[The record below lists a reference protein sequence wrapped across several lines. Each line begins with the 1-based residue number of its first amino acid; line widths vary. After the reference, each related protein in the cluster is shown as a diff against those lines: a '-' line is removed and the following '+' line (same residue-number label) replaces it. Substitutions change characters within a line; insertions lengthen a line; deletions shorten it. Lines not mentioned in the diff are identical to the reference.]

1 MGLERIDADIDELVA
16 LRRDIHANPET
27 AFDEMRTSE
36 LVAAKL
42 RAWEI
47 ETHTGVGKT
56 GVVGVIRG
64 TRAAARS
71 WPENGLE
78 SGAPRARTIA
88 LRADMDALPMNEE
101 GRPLHRSLRQGV
113 FHGCGHDGHTAMLL
127 GAARHFSRHRDFA
140 GTLVLIFQPAE
151 ETGGGALAML
161 DDGLETRF
169 PYDEIYAMHNAPHFA
184 PGTFG
189 VRDGAMLASC
199 DEFQIDVTGVGGHGS
214 SPEKTKDPV
223 AASAQLICALQTVVS
238 RAIDPAAA
246 AVLSVGSIHAGS
258 ASNVIPSHA
267 KMTGTVR
274 TFDESVRS
282 RMKARIEAICEG
294 VALATECTIAV
305 RFYGS
310 SPATINHH
318 AQAEAAATAAAE
330 VFGPENVLREFAPLN
345 GSEDFSEFLLR
356 RPGAYVLLGQGGV
369 YCHHPEFDFNDDVL
383 PLGVRFFVTLALAR
397 LNA

>member
-1 MGLERIDADIDELVA
+1 VGLNVIDADIDELVA

-27 AFDEMRTSE
+27 AFDETRTSE

-42 RAWEI
+42 RAWDI

-64 TRAAARS
+64 TRTT
-71 WPENGLE
+71 
-78 SGAPRARTIA
+78 SGTGRAIA
-88 LRADMDALPMNEE
+88 LRADMDALPMEEE

-127 GAARHFSRHRDFA
+127 GTARHFSRHRDFA
-140 GTLVLIFQPAE
+140 GTIVLIFQPAE

-161 DDGLETRF
+161 ADRLETRF
-169 PYDEIYAMHNAPHFA
+169 PFDEIYAMHNAPHFA

-199 DEFQIDVTGVGGHGS
+199 DELRIDVNGVGGHGS
-214 SPEKTKDPV
+214 SPERTKDPI

-238 RAIDPAAA
+238 RAIDPASV
-246 AVLSVGSIHAGS
+246 AVLSIGSIHAGS
-258 ASNVIPSHA
+258 TSNVIPAHA
-267 KMTGTVR
+267 QMTGTMR
-274 TFDESVRS
+274 TFDESVRAQ
-282 RMKARIEAICEG
+282 MKARIESICAG
-294 VALATECTIAV
+294 VALATECEIAV
-305 RFYGS
+305 TFYGS
-310 SPATINHH
+310 SPATINHRE
-318 AQAEAAATAAAE
+318 QAAAAATAAAE
-330 VFGPENVLREFAPLN
+330 VFGEANVLRDFPPLN
-345 GSEDFSEFLLR
+345 GSEDFSEFLLH

-369 YCHHPEFDFNDDVL
+369 YCHHPEFDFNDEVL

-397 LNA
+397 LDA

>member
-1 MGLERIDADIDELVA
+1 MGLNVIDADIDELVA

-27 AFDEMRTSE
+27 AFDETRTSE

-42 RAWEI
+42 RAWDI

-64 TRAAARS
+64 TRTT
-71 WPENGLE
+71 
-78 SGAPRARTIA
+78 SGTGRAIA
-88 LRADMDALPMNEE
+88 LRADMDALPMEEE

-127 GAARHFSRHRDFA
+127 GTARHFSRHRDFA
-140 GTLVLIFQPAE
+140 GTIVLIFQPAE

-161 DDGLETRF
+161 ADRLETRF
-169 PYDEIYAMHNAPHFA
+169 PFDEIYAMHNAPHFA

-199 DEFQIDVTGVGGHGS
+199 DELRIDVNGVGGHGS
-214 SPEKTKDPV
+214 SPERTKDPI

-238 RAIDPAAA
+238 RAIDPASV
-246 AVLSVGSIHAGS
+246 AVLSIGSIHAGS
-258 ASNVIPSHA
+258 TSNVIPAHA
-267 KMTGTVR
+267 QMTGTMR
-274 TFDESVRS
+274 TFDESVRE
-282 RMKARIEAICEG
+282 RMKARIESICAG
-294 VALATECTIAV
+294 VALATECEIAV
-305 RFYGS
+305 TFYGS
-310 SPATINHH
+310 SPATINHRE
-318 AQAEAAATAAAE
+318 QAEAAATAAAE
-330 VFGPENVLREFAPLN
+330 VFGEANVLRDFPPLN

-369 YCHHPEFDFNDDVL
+369 YCHHPEFDFNDEVL

-397 LNA
+397 LDA

>member
-1 MGLERIDADIDELVA
+1 VGLNVIDADIDELVA

-27 AFDEMRTSE
+27 AFDETRTSE

-42 RAWEI
+42 RAWDI

-56 GVVGVIRG
+56 GVVGIIRG
-64 TRAAARS
+64 TRTT
-71 WPENGLE
+71 
-78 SGAPRARTIA
+78 SGTGRAIA
-88 LRADMDALPMNEE
+88 LRADMDALPMEEE

-127 GAARHFSRHRDFA
+127 GTARHFSRHRDFA
-140 GTLVLIFQPAE
+140 GTIVLIFQPAE

-161 DDGLETRF
+161 ADGLETRF
-169 PYDEIYAMHNAPHFA
+169 PFDEIYAMHNAPHFA

-199 DEFQIDVTGVGGHGS
+199 DELRIDVNGVGGHGS
-214 SPEKTKDPV
+214 SPERTKDPI

-238 RAIDPAAA
+238 RAIDPASA
-246 AVLSVGSIHAGS
+246 AVLSIGSIHAGS
-258 ASNVIPSHA
+258 TSNVIPAHA
-267 KMTGTVR
+267 QMTGTMR
-274 TFDESVRS
+274 TFDESVRE
-282 RMKARIEAICEG
+282 RMKARIESICAG
-294 VALATECTIAV
+294 VALATECEIAV
-305 RFYGS
+305 TFYGS
-310 SPATINHH
+310 SPATINHRE
-318 AQAEAAATAAAE
+318 QAEAAATAAAE
-330 VFGPENVLREFAPLN
+330 VFGEANVLRDFPPLN

-369 YCHHPEFDFNDDVL
+369 YCHHPEFDFNDEVL

-397 LNA
+397 LDA

>member
-1 MGLERIDADIDELVA
+1 MGLNVIDADIDELVA

-27 AFDEMRTSE
+27 AFDETRTSE

-42 RAWEI
+42 RAWDI
-47 ETHTGVGKT
+47 ETYTGVGKT

-64 TRAAARS
+64 TRTV
-71 WPENGLE
+71 
-78 SGAPRARTIA
+78 SGMGRTIA
-88 LRADMDALPMNEE
+88 LRADMDALPMEEE

-127 GAARHFSRHRDFA
+127 GTARHFSCHRDFA

-161 DDGLETRF
+161 ADGLETRF
-169 PYDEIYAMHNAPHFA
+169 PFDEIYGMHNAPHFA

-199 DEFQIDVTGVGGHGS
+199 DEMRIDVTGVGGHGS
-214 SPEKTKDPV
+214 SPEKTRDPI

-238 RAIDPAAA
+238 RAIDPASA
-246 AVLSVGSIHAGS
+246 AVLSIGSIHAGTT
-258 ASNVIPSHA
+258 SNVIPSHA
-267 KMTGTVR
+267 QMTGTVR
-274 TFDESVRS
+274 TFDESVRE
-282 RMKARIEAICEG
+282 RMKARIESICAG
-294 VALATECTIAV
+294 VALATECEIAV
-305 RFYGS
+305 TFYGS
-310 SPATINHH
+310 SPATVNHRE
-318 AQAEAAATAAAE
+318 QAEAAAAAAAE
-330 VFGPENVLREFAPLN
+330 VFGAENVLRDFPPLN

-369 YCHHPEFDFNDDVL
+369 YCHHPEFDFNDAVL

-397 LNA
+397 LDA

>member
-1 MGLERIDADIDELVA
+1 MGLNVIDADIDELVA

-27 AFDEMRTSE
+27 AFDETRTSE

-42 RAWEI
+42 RAWDI

-64 TRAAARS
+64 TRTT
-71 WPENGLE
+71 
-78 SGAPRARTIA
+78 SGTGRAIA
-88 LRADMDALPMNEE
+88 LRADMDALPMEEE

-127 GAARHFSRHRDFA
+127 GTARHFSRHRDFA
-140 GTLVLIFQPAE
+140 GTIVLIFQPAE

-161 DDGLETRF
+161 ADGLETRF
-169 PYDEIYAMHNAPHFA
+169 PFDEIYAMHNAPHFA

-199 DEFQIDVTGVGGHGS
+199 DELRIDVNGVGGHGS
-214 SPEKTKDPV
+214 SPERTKDPI

-238 RAIDPAAA
+238 RAIDPASV
-246 AVLSVGSIHAGS
+246 AVLSIGSIHAGS
-258 ASNVIPSHA
+258 TSNVIPAHA
-267 KMTGTVR
+267 QMTGTMR
-274 TFDESVRS
+274 TFDESVRAQ
-282 RMKARIEAICEG
+282 MKARIESICAG
-294 VALATECTIAV
+294 VALATECEIAV
-305 RFYGS
+305 TFYGS
-310 SPATINHH
+310 SPATINHRE
-318 AQAEAAATAAAE
+318 QAEAAATAAAE
-330 VFGPENVLREFAPLN
+330 VFGEANVLRDFPPLN
-345 GSEDFSEFLLR
+345 GSEDFSEFLLH

-369 YCHHPEFDFNDDVL
+369 YCHHPEFDFNDEVL

-397 LNA
+397 LDA

>member
-1 MGLERIDADIDELVA
+1 MGLNVIDADIDELVA

-27 AFDEMRTSE
+27 AFDETRTSE

-42 RAWEI
+42 RAWDI

-56 GVVGVIRG
+56 GVVGIIRG
-64 TRAAARS
+64 TRTT
-71 WPENGLE
+71 
-78 SGAPRARTIA
+78 SGAGRAIA
-88 LRADMDALPMNEE
+88 LRADMDALPMEEE

-127 GAARHFSRHRDFA
+127 GTARHFSRHRDFA
-140 GTLVLIFQPAE
+140 GTIVLIFQPAE

-161 DDGLETRF
+161 ADGLETRF
-169 PYDEIYAMHNAPHFA
+169 PFDEIYAMHNAPHFA

-199 DEFQIDVTGVGGHGS
+199 DELRIDVNGVGGHGS
-214 SPEKTKDPV
+214 SPERTKDPI

-238 RAIDPAAA
+238 RAIDPASA
-246 AVLSVGSIHAGS
+246 AVLSIGSIHAGS
-258 ASNVIPSHA
+258 TSNVIPAHA
-267 KMTGTVR
+267 QMTGTMR
-274 TFDESVRS
+274 TFDESVRE
-282 RMKARIEAICEG
+282 RMKARIESICAG
-294 VALATECTIAV
+294 VALATECEIAV
-305 RFYGS
+305 TFYGS
-310 SPATINHH
+310 SPATINHRE
-318 AQAEAAATAAAE
+318 QAEAAATAAAE
-330 VFGPENVLREFAPLN
+330 VFGEANVLRDFPPLN

-369 YCHHPEFDFNDDVL
+369 YCHHPEFDFNDEVL

-397 LNA
+397 LDA

>member
-1 MGLERIDADIDELVA
+1 MGLNVIDADIDELVA

-27 AFDEMRTSE
+27 AFDETRTSE

-42 RAWEI
+42 RAWGI
-47 ETHTGVGKT
+47 ETHTSIGKT

-64 TRAAARS
+64 TGAA
-71 WPENGLE
+71 PGM
-78 SGAPRARTIA
+78 GRTIA
-88 LRADMDALPMNEE
+88 LRADMDALPMEEE

-127 GAARHFSRHRDFA
+127 GTARHFSRHRDFA

-161 DDGLETRF
+161 ADGLESRF
-169 PYDEIYAMHNAPHFA
+169 PYDEIYGMHNAPHFA

-199 DEFQIDVTGVGGHGS
+199 DEMRIDVTGVGGHGS
-214 SPEKTKDPV
+214 SPEKTRDPI
-223 AASAQLICALQTVVS
+223 AAAAQLICALQTVVS
-238 RAIDPAAA
+238 RAIDPASA
-246 AVLSVGSIHAGS
+246 AVLSIGSIHAGTT
-258 ASNVIPSHA
+258 SNVIPSHA
-267 KMTGTVR
+267 QMTGTVR
-274 TFDESVRS
+274 TFDESVRK
-282 RMKARIEAICEG
+282 RMKARIESTCAG
-294 VALATECTIAV
+294 VALATECEIAV
-305 RFYGS
+305 TFYGS
-310 SPATINHH
+310 SPATINHRV
-318 AQAEAAATAAAE
+318 QAEAAAAAAE
-330 VFGPENVLREFAPLN
+330 QVFGAENVLRDFPPLN

-397 LNA
+397 LDA

>member
-1 MGLERIDADIDELVA
+1 MGPNVIDADIDELVA

-27 AFDEMRTSE
+27 AFDETRTSE

-42 RAWEI
+42 RAWGI
-47 ETHTGVGKT
+47 ETHTSIGKT

-64 TRAAARS
+64 THT
-71 WPENGLE
+71 
-78 SGAPRARTIA
+78 APGMGRTIA
-88 LRADMDALPMNEE
+88 LRADMDALPMEEE

-127 GAARHFSRHRDFA
+127 GTARHFSRHRDFA

-161 DDGLETRF
+161 ADGFESRF
-169 PYDEIYAMHNAPHFA
+169 PYDEIYGMHNAPHFA

-199 DEFQIDVTGVGGHGS
+199 DEMRIDVTGVGGHGS
-214 SPEKTKDPV
+214 SPEKTRDPI
-223 AASAQLICALQTVVS
+223 AAAAQLICALQTVVS
-238 RAIDPAAA
+238 RSIDPASA
-246 AVLSVGSIHAGS
+246 AVLSIGSIHAGTT
-258 ASNVIPSHA
+258 SNVIPSHA
-267 KMTGTVR
+267 QMTGTVR
-274 TFDESVRS
+274 TFDESVRE
-282 RMKARIEAICEG
+282 RMKARIESICAG
-294 VALATECTIAV
+294 VALATECEIAV
-305 RFYGS
+305 TFYGS
-310 SPATINHH
+310 SPATINHRV
-318 AQAEAAATAAAE
+318 QAEAAAAAAE
-330 VFGPENVLREFAPLN
+330 QVFGAENVLRDFPPLN

-397 LNA
+397 LDA

>member
-1 MGLERIDADIDELVA
+1 MGLNVIDADIDELVA

-27 AFDEMRTSE
+27 AFDETRTSE

-42 RAWEI
+42 RAWDI

-64 TRAAARS
+64 TRTT
-71 WPENGLE
+71 
-78 SGAPRARTIA
+78 SGTGRAIA
-88 LRADMDALPMNEE
+88 LRADMDALPMEEE

-127 GAARHFSRHRDFA
+127 GTARHFSRHRDFA
-140 GTLVLIFQPAE
+140 GTIVLIFQPAE

-161 DDGLETRF
+161 ADGLETRF
-169 PYDEIYAMHNAPHFA
+169 PFDEIYAMHNAPHFA

-199 DEFQIDVTGVGGHGS
+199 DELRIDVNGVGGHGS
-214 SPEKTKDPV
+214 SPERTKDPI

-238 RAIDPAAA
+238 RAIDPASV
-246 AVLSVGSIHAGS
+246 AVLSIGSIHAGS
-258 ASNVIPSHA
+258 TSNVIPAHA
-267 KMTGTVR
+267 QMTGTMR
-274 TFDESVRS
+274 TFDESVRAQ
-282 RMKARIEAICEG
+282 MKARIESICAG
-294 VALATECTIAV
+294 VALATECEIAV
-305 RFYGS
+305 TFYGS
-310 SPATINHH
+310 SPATINHRE
-318 AQAEAAATAAAE
+318 QAAAAATAAAE
-330 VFGPENVLREFAPLN
+330 VFGEANVLRDFPPLN
-345 GSEDFSEFLLR
+345 GSEDFSEFLLH

-369 YCHHPEFDFNDDVL
+369 YCHHPEFDFNDEVL

-397 LNA
+397 LDA

>member
-1 MGLERIDADIDELVA
+1 VGLNVIDADIDELVA

-27 AFDEMRTSE
+27 AFDETRTSE

-42 RAWEI
+42 RAWDI

-64 TRAAARS
+64 TRTT
-71 WPENGLE
+71 
-78 SGAPRARTIA
+78 SGTGRAIA
-88 LRADMDALPMNEE
+88 LRADMDALPMEEE

-127 GAARHFSRHRDFA
+127 GTARHFSRHRDFA
-140 GTLVLIFQPAE
+140 GTIVLIFQPAE

-161 DDGLETRF
+161 ADRLETRF
-169 PYDEIYAMHNAPHFA
+169 PFDEIYAMHNAPHFA

-199 DEFQIDVTGVGGHGS
+199 DELRIDVNGVGGHGS
-214 SPEKTKDPV
+214 SPERTKDPI

-238 RAIDPAAA
+238 RAIDPASV
-246 AVLSVGSIHAGS
+246 AVLSIGSIHAGS
-258 ASNVIPSHA
+258 TSNVIPAHA
-267 KMTGTVR
+267 QMTGTMR
-274 TFDESVRS
+274 TFDESVRAQ
-282 RMKARIEAICEG
+282 MKARIESICAG
-294 VALATECTIAV
+294 VALATECEIAV
-305 RFYGS
+305 TFYGS
-310 SPATINHH
+310 SPATINHRE
-318 AQAEAAATAAAE
+318 QAAAAATAAAE
-330 VFGPENVLREFAPLN
+330 VFGEANVLRDFPPLN
-345 GSEDFSEFLLR
+345 GSEDFSEFLLH

-369 YCHHPEFDFNDDVL
+369 YCHHPEFDFNDEVL

-397 LNA
+397 LDT

>member
-1 MGLERIDADIDELVA
+1 MVA

-27 AFDEMRTSE
+27 AFDETRTSE

-42 RAWEI
+42 RAWGI
-47 ETHTGVGKT
+47 ETHTSIGKT

-64 TRAAARS
+64 THT
-71 WPENGLE
+71 
-78 SGAPRARTIA
+78 APGMGRTIA
-88 LRADMDALPMNEE
+88 LRADMDALPMEEE

-127 GAARHFSRHRDFA
+127 GTARHFSRHRDFA

-161 DDGLETRF
+161 ADGLESRF
-169 PYDEIYAMHNAPHFA
+169 PYDEIYGMHNAPHFA

-199 DEFQIDVTGVGGHGS
+199 DEMRIDVTGVGGHGS
-214 SPEKTKDPV
+214 SPEKTRDPI
-223 AASAQLICALQTVVS
+223 AAAAQLICALQTVVS
-238 RAIDPAAA
+238 RAINPASA
-246 AVLSVGSIHAGS
+246 AVLSIGSIHAGTT
-258 ASNVIPSHA
+258 SNVIPSHA
-267 KMTGTVR
+267 QMTGTVR
-274 TFDESVRS
+274 TFDESVRE
-282 RMKARIEAICEG
+282 RMKARIESICAG
-294 VALATECTIAV
+294 VALATECEIAV
-305 RFYGS
+305 TFYGS
-310 SPATINHH
+310 SPATINHRV
-318 AQAEAAATAAAE
+318 QAEAAAAAAE
-330 VFGPENVLREFAPLN
+330 QVFGAENVLRDFPPLN

-397 LNA
+397 LDA

>member
-1 MGLERIDADIDELVA
+1 MGLDLIDADIDELVA

-47 ETHTGVGKT
+47 ETYTGVGKT

-64 TRAAARS
+64 TLS
-71 WPENGLE
+71 
-78 SGAPRARTIA
+78 APGNTRTIA
-88 LRADMDALPMNEE
+88 LRADMDALPMSEE
-101 GRPLHRSLRQGV
+101 GRPLHRSTRQGV

-127 GAARHFSRHRDFA
+127 GAARHFSRHRNFA

-161 DDGLETRF
+161 DDGLEERF
-169 PYDEIYAMHNAPHFA
+169 AYDEIYAMHNAPHFA

-199 DEFQIDVTGVGGHGS
+199 DEFEIEVTGVGGHGS

-274 TFDESVRS
+274 TFDEHVRS
-282 RMKARIEAICEG
+282 RMKARIETICEG
-294 VALATECTIAV
+294 VALATECEITV

-310 SPATINHH
+310 SPATINHR
-318 AQAEAAATAAAE
+318 AQAEAAAAAAVE
-330 VFGPENVLREFAPLN
+330 VFGLENVLREFAPLN

-369 YCHHPEFDFNDDVL
+369 YCHHPEFDFNDEVL

>member
-1 MGLERIDADIDELVA
+1 VGLNVIDADIDELVA

-27 AFDEMRTSE
+27 AFDETRTSE

-42 RAWEI
+42 RAWGI
-47 ETHTGVGKT
+47 ETHTSIGKT

-64 TRAAARS
+64 TGAA
-71 WPENGLE
+71 PGM
-78 SGAPRARTIA
+78 GRTIA
-88 LRADMDALPMNEE
+88 LRADMDALPMEEE

-127 GAARHFSRHRDFA
+127 GTARHFSRHRDFA

-161 DDGLETRF
+161 ADGLESRF
-169 PYDEIYAMHNAPHFA
+169 PYDEIYGMHNAPHFA

-199 DEFQIDVTGVGGHGS
+199 DEMRIDVTGVGGHGS
-214 SPEKTKDPV
+214 SPEKTRDPI
-223 AASAQLICALQTVVS
+223 AAAAQLICALQTVVS
-238 RAIDPAAA
+238 RAIDPASA
-246 AVLSVGSIHAGS
+246 AVLSIGSIHAGTT
-258 ASNVIPSHA
+258 SNVIPSHA
-267 KMTGTVR
+267 QMTGTVR
-274 TFDESVRS
+274 TFDESVRK
-282 RMKARIEAICEG
+282 RMKARIESTCAG
-294 VALATECTIAV
+294 VALATECEIAV
-305 RFYGS
+305 TFYGS
-310 SPATINHH
+310 SPATINHRV
-318 AQAEAAATAAAE
+318 QAEAAAAAAE
-330 VFGPENVLREFAPLN
+330 QVFGAENVLRDFPPLN

-397 LNA
+397 LDA

>member
-1 MGLERIDADIDELVA
+1 MGLNVIDADIDELVA
-16 LRRDIHANPET
+16 LWRDIHANPET
-27 AFDEMRTSE
+27 AFDETRTSE

-42 RAWEI
+42 RAWGI
-47 ETHTGVGKT
+47 ETHTSIGKT

-64 TRAAARS
+64 TGAA
-71 WPENGLE
+71 PGM
-78 SGAPRARTIA
+78 GRTIA
-88 LRADMDALPMNEE
+88 LRADMDALPMEEE

-127 GAARHFSRHRDFA
+127 GTARHFSRHRDFA

-161 DDGLETRF
+161 ADGLESRF
-169 PYDEIYAMHNAPHFA
+169 PYDEIYGMHNAPHFA

-199 DEFQIDVTGVGGHGS
+199 DEMRIDVTGVGGHGS
-214 SPEKTKDPV
+214 SPEKTRDPI
-223 AASAQLICALQTVVS
+223 AAAAQLICALQTVVS
-238 RAIDPAAA
+238 RAIDPASA
-246 AVLSVGSIHAGS
+246 AVLSIGSIHAGTT
-258 ASNVIPSHA
+258 SNVIPSHA
-267 KMTGTVR
+267 QMTGTVR
-274 TFDESVRS
+274 TFDESVRE
-282 RMKARIEAICEG
+282 RMKARIESICAG
-294 VALATECTIAV
+294 VALATECEIAV
-305 RFYGS
+305 TFYGS
-310 SPATINHH
+310 SPATINHRV
-318 AQAEAAATAAAE
+318 QAEAAAAAAE
-330 VFGPENVLREFAPLN
+330 QVFGAENVLRDFPPLN

-397 LNA
+397 LDA

>member
-1 MGLERIDADIDELVA
+1 MGLNVIDADIDELVA

-27 AFDEMRTSE
+27 AFDETRTSE

-42 RAWEI
+42 RAWDI

-56 GVVGVIRG
+56 GVVGIIRG
-64 TRAAARS
+64 TRTT
-71 WPENGLE
+71 
-78 SGAPRARTIA
+78 SGTGRAIA
-88 LRADMDALPMNEE
+88 LRADMDALPMEEE

-127 GAARHFSRHRDFA
+127 GTARHFSRHRDFA
-140 GTLVLIFQPAE
+140 GTIVLIFQPAE

-161 DDGLETRF
+161 ADGLETRF
-169 PYDEIYAMHNAPHFA
+169 PFDEIYAMHNAPHFA

-199 DEFQIDVTGVGGHGS
+199 DELRIDVNGVGGHGS
-214 SPEKTKDPV
+214 SPERTKDPI

-238 RAIDPAAA
+238 RAIDPASA
-246 AVLSVGSIHAGS
+246 AVLSIGSIHAGS
-258 ASNVIPSHA
+258 TSNVIPAHA
-267 KMTGTVR
+267 QMTGTMR
-274 TFDESVRS
+274 TFDESVRE
-282 RMKARIEAICEG
+282 RMKARIESICAG
-294 VALATECTIAV
+294 VALATECEIAV
-305 RFYGS
+305 TFYGS
-310 SPATINHH
+310 SPATINHRE
-318 AQAEAAATAAAE
+318 QAEAAATAAAE
-330 VFGPENVLREFAPLN
+330 VFGEANVLRDFPPLN

-369 YCHHPEFDFNDDVL
+369 YCHHPEFDFNDEVL

-397 LNA
+397 LDA